1 MSTTRT
7 RERFSGAL
15 FRNDGARI
23 PVEFD
28 ATVVTLLG
36 DGGTSE
42 PTDFEFVGKYPDGDY
57 VLEYSG
63 NRVRVKIEGGTLMS
77 RP

>member
-7 RERFSGAL
+7 RERFSGTL
-15 FRNDGARI
+15 LSDDGVRI

-28 ATVVTLLG
+28 ATVITLLG

-42 PTDFEFVGKYPDGDY
+42 PTDFELVGNYPDGDY
-57 VLEYSG
+57 VLEYSQ
-63 NRVRVKIEGGTLMS
+63 NRLRVRITIGRLMS